1 MLGFTP
7 LTSSPL
13 SDEGTLSVLLNAP
26 TIALTILGQ
35 EPYVFSGKSLG
46 VANLSLNISS
56 EVPVIST
63 PVTLF
68 LEPTPVIGIYTLP
81 VKVFTGAVISVEAQA
96 TIALKANKVY
106 FGVFTSN
113 YNKARTAL
121 VLSESRV
128 ILITEA
134 KRSA

>member
-13 SDEGTLSVLLNAP
+13 SDEGTLSALLNAP

-68 LEPTPVIGIYTLP
+68 LEPTPAIEIYTPL
-81 VKVFTGAVISVEAQA
+81 VKVSTGAVISVEAQA
-96 TIALKANKVY
+96 TIALKANKIY